1 MMGKGV
7 LARPR
12 IVLAALFVAALIAM
26 MPMRFALGLT
36 GLGGA
41 GLSARSSVGP
51 VWFATLR
58 EVHFGDLDLGDMHA
72 FLAPVSLLLG
82 QARIDVAGPPPL
94 TGPALRGGVTISGAS
109 FGVDDLTASVAAG
122 RLFAPLPVTKVHLE
136 DVSVAFTRGA
146 CSMADGRIK
155 LALGG
160 AVGGITLAQ
169 GLSGTAR
176 CEGAAM
182 LIALAS
188 ASGTERLRLT
198 VNGDGRYRSELLVA
212 TSDPASIASLTAS
225 GFQSGSDGYRLSVEG
240 RF

>member
-7 LARPR
+7 LTRPR
-12 IVLAALFVAALIAM
+12 AVFVALLVAALIAT
-26 MPMRFALGLT
+26 MPMRFALGLA
-36 GLGGA
+36 GLSGA

-58 EVHFGDLDLGDMHA
+58 DVHFGDIDLGDMHA
-72 FLAPVSLLLG
+72 FLAPLALLAG
-82 QARIDVAGPPPL
+82 QARIDVAGPQPL
-94 TGPALRGGVTISGAS
+94 TGPALRGGVTVSGAG
-109 FGVDDLTASVAAG
+109 FGVDDVTASVAAG
-122 RLFAPLPVTKVHLE
+122 RLFAPLPVTKVDLE

-146 CSMADGRIK
+146 CANADGRVK

-176 CEGAAM
+176 CEGAA
-182 LIALAS
+182 LAIVLAS

-198 VNGDGRYRSELLVA
+198 VKGDGRYRSELVVA